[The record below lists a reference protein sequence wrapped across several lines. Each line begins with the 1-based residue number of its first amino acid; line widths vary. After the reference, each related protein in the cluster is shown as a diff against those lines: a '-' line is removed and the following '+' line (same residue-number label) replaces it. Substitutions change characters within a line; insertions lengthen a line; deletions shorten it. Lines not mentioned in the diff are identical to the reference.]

1 MDRAEKPSL
10 IALIPAYNEELT
22 ISMVVM
28 LSQNFVDKVIVV
40 NDGSKDRTSMLA
52 SMAGA
57 EVIELESNQG
67 KAAALKRGFEA
78 CIDYDP
84 DCVVM
89 LDGDGQMDPA
99 LIPEL
104 CRPIIEGNADMVIG
118 SRYLDKKVT
127 IPRYRRFGLKI
138 LNSAT
143 NAGSETSITD
153 SQSGFR
159 AFSKKA
165 LMNMDFHSEFYNI
178 ESDLIIHFNNVGL
191 KIIEVPITVRYDVP
205 NGHKQNP
212 WTHGLTVLSRMVG
225 VIGYKKPL
233 VLFGIPGLF
242 LFGLGGILCLFTY
255 FDSAIL
261 FDWTLVTQGIAGLLT
276 IGIGASLM
284 FTALILNS
292 LVIIME
298 QKKK

>member
-1 MDRAEKPSL
+1 
-10 IALIPAYNEELT
+10 
-22 ISMVVM
+22 
-28 LSQNFVDKVIVV
+28 
-40 NDGSKDRTSMLA
+40 
-52 SMAGA
+52 
-57 EVIELESNQG
+57 
-67 KAAALKRGFEA
+67 
-78 CIDYDP
+78 
-84 DCVVM
+84 
-89 LDGDGQMDPA
+89 
-99 LIPEL
+99 
-104 CRPIIEGNADMVIG
+104 
-118 SRYLDKKVT
+118 
-127 IPRYRRFGLKI
+127 
-138 LNSAT
+138 
-143 NAGSETSITD
+143 
-153 SQSGFR
+153 
-159 AFSKKA
+159 
-165 LMNMDFHSEFYNI
+165 MNMDFHSEFYNI